1 MKRIVAS
8 ILLLIYF
15 AVSTGL
21 IVSMHYCMGELDS
34 TEIGFASSDTC
45 SRCGM
50 ETSDAGGCCR
60 DEFKVVK
67 LETDQL
73 VAKVLQPDFYIS
85 VTPQENHTAYLINTF
100 RNFLSKDEL
109 ITHSPP
115 LLGEQ
120 DTYLQN
126 RVFRI

>member
-21 IVSMHYCMGELDS
+21 IISTHYCMGELDS
-34 TEIGFASSDTC
+34 TEIGYVASDTC
-45 SRCGM
+45 GRCGM
-50 ETSDAGGCCR
+50 ETDEANGCCH

-67 LETDQL
+67 LDTDQL
-73 VAKVLQPDFYIS
+73 VAKILQANFNLSLVLHTNQTDYLLSPFRDLIS
-85 VTPQENHTAYLINTF
+85 E
-100 RNFLSKDEL
+100 DEL
-109 ITHSPP
+109 IAHSPP
-115 LLGEQ
+115 LLSEQ